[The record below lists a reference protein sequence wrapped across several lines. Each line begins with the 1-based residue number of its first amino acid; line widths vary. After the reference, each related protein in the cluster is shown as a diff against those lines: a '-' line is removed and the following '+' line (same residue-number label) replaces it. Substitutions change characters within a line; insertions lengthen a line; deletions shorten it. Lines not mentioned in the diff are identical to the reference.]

1 MNSRSSSA
9 ISTIRLLAV
18 MEPKTV
24 TGAAKT
30 MLDFCKA
37 TRDLGSGFLGSTA
50 IETSIATFERGRHC
64 DPNRGNRGE
73 GSANNVDQSPNGFV
87 AAARK
92 IGLEVDIIPERAPF
106 DLSVIPALRKIVNQ
120 RAPDIILTQHVKS
133 HFVVRLSK
141 LWREYSWIAFHHG
154 YTKTLPRE
162 RIYNR
167 MDRLSLPKADRV
179 ITVCEAFAREL
190 TSVAGVPRERIHVQ
204 HNSIRPE
211 KVGTSEEAEMV
222 RKRLGIAKD
231 ESLVLSVGRLS
242 REKAHIDLLSAFNR
256 LRENNP
262 ATKSTIVIVGEGPE
276 RASLAAAAASL
287 RLTESVIFVGEVSNV
302 QPYYAAADVVV
313 LPSHSEGSPYVLL
326 EAMAAKV
333 PIVATAV
340 GGVPEMVEDEQSA
353 LLVPA
358 RDPRAMAAAIA
369 RVLTD
374 PELARKLTANGSALV
389 GTRYSPQSYVRSL
402 LEIYREVIS
411 TSTKRNSQVR

>member
-37 TRDLGSGFLGSTA
+37 TRDPGSGFLGSTA
-50 IETSIATFERGRHC
+50 IETSIATFERGRHS

-73 GSANNVDQSPNGFV
+73 GSANNVDQSPNEFV

-211 KVGTSEEAEMV
+211 QVGTSEEAEMV
-222 RKRLGIAKD
+222 RKELGIAKD
-231 ESLVLSVGRLS
+231 ETMVLSVGRLS

-256 LRENNP
+256 LRENSP
-262 ATKSTIVIVGEGPE
+262 AAKSTVVIVGEGPE
-276 RASLAAAAASL
+276 RAGLAAAAASFGL
-287 RLTESVIFVGEVSNV
+287 SESVIFAGQVSNV

-340 GGVPEMVEDEQSA
+340 GGVPEMVENEESA

-374 PELARKLTANGSALV
+374 RELARKLTANGSTLV
-389 GTRYSPQSYVRSL
+389 ATRYLPETYVRSL
-402 LEIYREVIS
+402 LEIYRDVIS
-411 TSTKRNSQVR
+411 TSTKRNAQAI